1 MRHYLKTFL
10 SFTFILWLAPVM
22 LLAQASDCPEIV
34 SKALSAADEAC
45 RQTGRNQACYGN
57 FNLEATG
64 QPGAEDFT
72 FSQAGDIVNIADVQ
86 TMKLSPM
93 KIESQE
99 WGVAL
104 LKLQANIPDTLPGQ
118 NVTFLLFGDV
128 EITNAV
134 NQQIDPNKNPME
146 AFYLKT
152 GAGDAQC
159 EEAPESGLLVQTPEG
174 VGEIAFNVNGVDV
187 QMGSTVFF
195 QTTETDDGM
204 TVSTLEGAAYVT
216 SDDNTQVILPGS
228 WARIPV
234 ARRLVPFRAPG
245 GGTVNLRMMVAEGAP
260 EAPKSYKGKFPKM
273 EALPLVMLDREIEM
287 APPMTDEEIAAIQEH
302 LKSGGALCGE
312 GPMPACEEGFVPPVD
327 ATAEVV
333 SKTAGEDCV
342 MPPAPG
348 EPPLPPTETRPLC
361 PPPPAPT
368 GEDVLNI
375 VIPTSVGIIRPGI
388 KPVIEPTSVPIIG
401 G

>member
-1 MRHYLKTFL
+1 MRRYLKTFL
-10 SFTFILWLAPVM
+10 SFAFVLCVAPAM

-45 RQTGRNQACYGN
+45 KQTGRNQACYGN

-64 QPGAEDFT
+64 QPGAAN
-72 FSQAGDIVNIADVQ
+72 FSFNKAGDIVNVADIQ
-86 TMKLSPM
+86 TMTLSAM

-134 NQQIDPNKNPME
+134 NQQIDPDKQPME

-159 EEAPESGLLVQTPEG
+159 AEAPESGLLVQTPQG
-174 VGEIAFNVNGVDV
+174 VGEVAFNVNGVDV

-195 QTTETDDGM
+195 QTTETEDGM

-216 SDDNTQVILPGS
+216 SGDDTQVILPGS

-234 ARRLVPFRAPG
+234 ARRLVPFRSPG
-245 GGTVNLRMMVAEGAP
+245 GGIVNRRMMVAEGAP

-273 EALPLVMLDREIEM
+273 EALPLGMLDREIEM
-287 APPMTDEEIAAIQEH
+287 AAPMTDEEIAAIQDH

-312 GPMPACEEGFVPPVD
+312 GPMPACEEGFVLPIEVTD
-327 ATAEVV
+327 EATTKVTGV
-333 SKTAGEDCV
+333 DCV

-348 EPPLPPTETRPLC
+348 EPPLPPTERRPLC
-361 PPPPAPT
+361 PPPDAPT
-368 GEDVLNI
+368 GETLSI
-375 VIPTSVGIIRPGI
+375 VVPTSVGIIRPGI
-388 KPVIEPTSVPIIG
+388 KPPVEATSVPLIG

>member
-1 MRHYLKTFL
+1 MRRYLKTFV
-10 SFTFILWLAPVM
+10 SFTFVLWLAPVM

-64 QPGAEDFT
+64 QPGVEN
-72 FSQAGDIVNIADVQ
+72 FSFSKAGDIVNIADVQ

-134 NQQIDPNKNPME
+134 NQQIDRNKKPME

-159 EEAPESGLLVQTPEG
+159 AEAPESGLLVQTPNG
-174 VGEIAFNVNGVDV
+174 VGEVAFNVNGVNV

-195 QTTETDDGM
+195 QTTETEDGM

-216 SDDNTQVILPGS
+216 SGDDTQVILPGS
-228 WARIPV
+228 WARIPI
-234 ARRLVPFRAPG
+234 AKRLVPFRAPG
-245 GGTVNLRMMVAEGAP
+245 GRTVNLRMMVAEGAP

-273 EALPLVMLDREIEM
+273 EALPLGMLDREIEM
-287 APPMTDEEIAAIQEH
+287 APPMSDEEITAIQEH
-302 LKSGGALCGE
+302 INSGGALCGE
-312 GPMPACEEGFVPPVD
+312 GPMPACEEGFEIPID
-327 ATAEVV
+327 ATAEVT
-333 SKTAGEDCV
+333 SKLGVVECV
-342 MPPAPG
+342 EQPAPG

-368 GEDVLNI
+368 GEDAQNI
-375 VIPTSVGIIRPGI
+375 VVPTSVGLIRPNL
-388 KPVIEPTSVPIIG
+388 KPLHEPTSVPLIG
-401 G
+401 S